1 MATTTNDIAPE
12 DGRDWLRKAARVGY
26 FARGLVYLIIGYF
39 AFRAAF
45 ASGSALDT
53 KDAIEVIAGANFG
66 SVLLVVMIV
75 GLLAF
80 AAWRVVQ
87 AVWDIDDHGS
97 GFKGYGVR
105 GGMIVSASATIA
117 LALYAVTLLTGF
129 SVGGGS
135 GGGDGGGAKA
145 GVIAYAYEQG
155 YGLWLTYIIAAAL
168 AAAAI
173 GYAVKGVMAKFE
185 EHMSIPEDK
194 RWFLKPVCQ
203 FGLIARSAV
212 FLVIAGLL
220 ATGAAQYSSS
230 DTPGI
235 HSALVEISSWSYGWL
250 LLSLTGLGLIA
261 FGISSF
267 TEGAYR
273 RIVLPDEA

>member
-1 MATTTNDIAPE
+1 MMSTTTNDIAPE
-12 DGRDWLRKAARVGY
+12 DGRGWLRRAARVGY
-26 FARGLVYLIIGYF
+26 FARGLVYVIIGYF

-53 KDAIEVIAGANFG
+53 KDAIEVIAGAGFG
-66 SVLLVVMIV
+66 SVLLVVTIV
-75 GLLAF
+75 GLFAF
-80 AAWRVVQ
+80 AAWRVIQ
-87 AVWDIDDHGS
+87 AIWDVDDHGS

-105 GGMIVSASATIA
+105 AGMIVSAIATTA
-117 LALYAVTLLTGF
+117 LALYAVTLLIGF
-129 SVGGGS
+129 GGG
-135 GGGDGGGAKA
+135 GGEGGGAKA

-155 YGLWLTYIIAAAL
+155 YGIWLTYLIAAGI

-173 GYAVKGVMAKFE
+173 AYFIKGVMAKFE
-185 EHMSIPEDK
+185 DHMSIPQDK
-194 RWFLKPVCQ
+194 RWILKPVCQ

-212 FLVIAGLL
+212 FVVIAGLL
-220 ATGAAQYSSS
+220 VKGAAGYTQD

-235 HSALVEISSWSYGWL
+235 HTALVEISSWSYGWL

-267 TEGAYR
+267 TEGTYR